1 MLAWAD
7 AHPVSDPN
15 ALEQVLHLWSRSGLN
30 EQLWSLLRMHQQ
42 RQNNHLRRSEP
53 AGTWRTRG
61 SGSGDRREDGAE
73 AGETFTGMPLGGP
86 SVAAAVAV
94 LSTGAAGTTPCRVR
108 RRGRRQRALPAV
120 AGRTVAMRDLLVLK
134 GRPPPVVFWTDAV
147 CL

>member
-73 AGETFTGMPLGGP
+73 AGETFYGDAPGRPQRGSGGGGTQYWGSGYDTVSRPEAGTPPESTPGCGRAYGSHEGP
-86 SVAAAVAV
+86 SGFEGPAP
-94 LSTGAAGTTPCRVR
+94 TR
-108 RRGRRQRALPAV
+108 R
-120 AGRTVAMRDLLVLK
+120 LL
-134 GRPPPVVFWTDAV
+134 D
-147 CL
+147 